1 MTGIIHLLP
10 DAVANQIAAGE
21 VIQRPASAVKE
32 LLENAIDAGA
42 TNIQLIIRDAGKTL
56 IQVVDDGCGMSAVDA
71 RLCFERH
78 ATSKI
83 RSAQDLFAIRTLG
96 FRGEALASIAAIA
109 QVELRTR
116 RHEDELGTRVIIEG
130 SEVKDQ
136 QPVQCQ
142 AGSSFSI
149 KNLFFN
155 VPARR
160 AFLKSD
166 PVEMRHIIE
175 EFQRVAL
182 VYPQIQLSLHSNG
195 RVIYNLLKGNSRQR
209 IVQLMGNPLNQKII
223 PVEEKTQLVNI
234 KGFVSK
240 PEHSRKIRGE
250 QFLFANGRYVRIAY
264 FQHAIE
270 AAYEG
275 LIPPNNYPSYFIYLE
290 VDPARIDVNIHPTKT
305 EVKFIDEQTIY
316 GILKAAV
323 RKAIGQVSL
332 ANQLEFDV
340 IPSFDIPEPKP
351 GQSIRLPEIKV
362 NPDYNPFTTDYN
374 TRKLSDSRN
383 QAQWEQLYKSSQPVS
398 KPEIEKPTL
407 PLSHSSDESDTKSE
421 KPFIQITLKYILTSV
436 KSGLMIIDI
445 EKAWERIYYD
455 EIIHALGK
463 RGMPSQQLLFPYNL
477 HFSEAE
483 AELITQMKPLLTQM
497 GFTIDNLSYNTF
509 VIQGIPQGMAA
520 ADIQHTIEHIIHT
533 VINQGDAELAD
544 LRLPVA
550 RSLATLLA
558 ARQLRNLNQSEMRS
572 LTDKLFSSSMPS
584 VSPTGKNIVRIL
596 NEEELGQL
604 FKYHLNA

>member
-1 MTGIIHLLP
+1 MTGIIQLLP

-32 LLENAIDAGA
+32 LLENAVDAGA
-42 TNIQLIIRDAGKTL
+42 GNIQLIIRDAGKTL
-56 IQVVDDGCGMSAVDA
+56 IQVVDDGCGMSATDA

-83 RSAQDLFAIRTLG
+83 RSASDLFAIRTLG

-116 RHEDELGTRVIIEG
+116 RHEDELGTLVIIEG
-130 SEVKDQ
+130 TEVKDQ

-142 AGSSFSI
+142 PGSSFSV

-182 VYPQIQLSLHSNG
+182 VYPQIQFSLHSNG
-195 RVIYNLLKGNSRQR
+195 RVIYNLSKGNLRQR
-209 IVQLMGNPLNQKII
+209 IVQLMGNHLNQKII

-234 KGFVSK
+234 RGFVSK

-250 QFLFANGRYVRIAY
+250 QFLFANGRYVKIAY

-270 AAYEG
+270 AAFEG
-275 LIPPNNYPSYFIYLE
+275 LIPQGNFPSYFIYLD
-290 VDPARIDVNIHPTKT
+290 VDPSRIDVNIHPTKT
-305 EVKFIDEQTIY
+305 EVKFIDEQAIY
-316 GILKAAV
+316 GILKATV

-332 ANQLEFDV
+332 ASQLEFDT
-340 IPSFDIPEPKP
+340 IPAFEIPEPRP
-351 GQSIRLPEIKV
+351 GQVIRPPEIKF
-362 NPDYNPFTTDYN
+362 NPEYNPFNTTGPGRN
-374 TRKLSDSRN
+374 TADRRN
-383 QAQWEQLYKSSQPVS
+383 HSQWEQLYRPNQTPAEQDINK
-398 KPEIEKPTL
+398 ERL
-407 PLSHSSDESDTKSE
+407 PPFLQTDETETKQE
-421 KPFIQITLKYILTSV
+421 KPFLQISLRYIITSV
-436 KSGLMIIDI
+436 KSGMMIIDV

-455 EIIHALGK
+455 EILTALDK
-463 RGMPSQQLLFPYNL
+463 RGMASQQLLFPHNL

-483 AELITQMKPLLTQM
+483 AELVTHLKPLLGKM
-497 GFTIDNLSYNTF
+497 GFTIDNLSPNTF

-520 ADIQHTIEHIIHT
+520 ADVQDAIEHLIQA
-533 VINQGDAELAD
+533 VINQGDSETAD
-544 LRLPVA
+544 LRLPMA
-550 RSLATLLA
+550 RSLAASMA
-558 ARQLRNLNQSEMRS
+558 ARQLKTLNQMEMRS
-572 LTDKLFSSSMPS
+572 LTDRLFASSMPS
-584 VSPTGKNIVRIL
+584 VTPSGKNIVRIV
-596 NEEELGQL
+596 NEEELNQL
-604 FKYHLNA
+604 FR